1 MAKTIKNYGRSVK
14 ERLLNISRTEKY
26 SSQLLISRYFQERLL
41 YRLSVSDYKDK
52 FILKGGALLY
62 AHDGFQA
69 RPTLDIDFMA
79 KNVSNDMSNIKKIFQ
94 EICQIECEEDG
105 VVFDVDTIETSEIAI
120 SKEYHGVRLSL
131 LAHLDTAQQSISMD
145 IGFGDVIT
153 PSPQQLAFPALIAT
167 APGANILAYSLE
179 TVVAEKFQ
187 AMISLSLG
195 NSRMKDFFDVYQILS
210 KQTSKQTLDSAT
222 LSEAIK
228 ATFANRGTE
237 YKENHPLFS
246 EDFFTDSIR
255 SLYWK
260 GFLKRIKYSK
270 QLSFTD
276 VGALIRTQLLPY
288 WDLLR
293 PQSVK

>member
-1 MAKTIKNYGRSVK
+1 MAKTIKNYGKSVK
-14 ERLLNISRTEKY
+14 ERLLNISREEKY

-41 YRLSVSDYKDK
+41 YRLSVSAYKDK

-79 KNVSNDMSNIKKIFQ
+79 KNVSNDMANIKKIFQ
-94 EICQIECEEDG
+94 EICRIECQEDG
-105 VVFDVDTIETSEIAI
+105 VVFDINTIETGEIAI
-120 SKEYHGVRLSL
+120 SKDYHGVRLTL
-131 LAHLDTAQQSISMD
+131 LAHLDTAQQYISMD

-153 PSPQQLAFPALIAT
+153 PFPQQLAFPALIAT
-167 APGANILAYSLE
+167 APGANVLAYSLE

-210 KQTSKQTLDSAT
+210 KQSLDSAT

-228 ATFANRGTE
+228 ATFANRGTD

-246 EDFFTDSIR
+246 EDFFTDSNR
-255 SLYWK
+255 SLHWK
-260 GFLKRIKYSK
+260 GFLNRIKYSTP
-270 QLSFTD
+270 LSFTE
-276 VGALIRTQLLPY
+276 VGALIRTHLQPY
-288 WDLLR
+288 WNQLR
-293 PQSVK
+293 PRHA

>member
-14 ERLLNISRTEKY
+14 ERLLNISRAEKY

-79 KNVSNDMSNIKKIFQ
+79 KNVSNDMLNIKKIFQ

-131 LAHLDTAQQSISMD
+131 LAHLDTAQQNISMD

-153 PSPQQLAFPALIAT
+153 PSPQQLAFPALIGT
-167 APGANILAYSLE
+167 
-179 TVVAEKFQ
+179 AEKFQ

-195 NSRMKDFFDVYQILS
+195 NSRMKDFFDVYQIL
-210 KQTSKQTLDSAT
+210 SKQTLDSAT

-276 VGALIRTQLLPY
+276 VGALIRTHLQPY
-288 WDLLR
+288 WDQLR
-293 PQSVK
+293 SGNA

>member
-1 MAKTIKNYGRSVK
+1 MVKTIKNYGRSVK
-14 ERLLNISRTEKY
+14 ERLLNISRVEKY

-41 YRLSVSDYKDK
+41 YRLSVSEYKDK

-79 KNVSNDMSNIKKIFQ
+79 KNVSNDMANIKKIFQ
-94 EICQIECEEDG
+94 DICQIGCEEDG
-105 VVFDVDTIETSEIAI
+105 VVFDADTIETSEIAI
-120 SKEYHGVRLSL
+120 SKDYHGVRLSL
-131 LAHLDTAQQSISMD
+131 LAHLDTAQQYISMD

-153 PSPQQLAFPALIAT
+153 PSPQQLSFPALIAT

-187 AMISLSLG
+187 AMISLSVG

-210 KQTSKQTLDSAT
+210 KQILDSAT

-228 ATFANRGTE
+228 ATFANRGTLF
-237 YKENHPLFS
+237 KENHPLFN
-246 EDFFTDSIR
+246 EDFFTDINR
-255 SLYWK
+255 SQYWK
-260 GFLKRIKYSK
+260 GFLKRIKYSMP
-270 QLSFTD
+270 LSFTE
-276 VGALIRTQLLPY
+276 VGTLIRTHLQPY
-288 WDLLR
+288 WNQLR
-293 PQSVK
+293 PRNA

>member
-120 SKEYHGVRLSL
+120 SKDYHGVRLSL
-131 LAHLDTAQQSISMD
+131 LAHLDTAQQNISMD

-195 NSRMKDFFDVYQILS
+195 NSRM
-210 KQTSKQTLDSAT
+210 
-222 LSEAIK
+222 
-228 ATFANRGTE
+228 
-237 YKENHPLFS
+237 
-246 EDFFTDSIR
+246 
-255 SLYWK
+255 
-260 GFLKRIKYSK
+260 
-270 QLSFTD
+270 
-276 VGALIRTQLLPY
+276 
-288 WDLLR
+288 
-293 PQSVK
+293 

>member
-94 EICQIECEEDG
+94 KICQIECEEDG
-105 VVFDVDTIETSEIAI
+105 VVFDVDTIEASEIAVTMD
-120 SKEYHGVRLSL
+120 YHGLRISL
-131 LAHLDTAQQSISMD
+131 LAHLDTAQQNISMD

-210 KQTSKQTLDSAT
+210 KQMLDSAT

-228 ATFANRGTE
+228 ATFANRGTD
-237 YKENHPLFS
+237 YKKNHPLFS
-246 EDFFTDSIR
+246 EDFFTDSSR

-270 QLSFTD
+270 QLSFIE
-276 VGALIRTQLLPY
+276 VGTLIRTHLQPY
-288 WDLLR
+288 WEQLR
-293 PQSVK
+293 FKNTCNKNV

>member
-1 MAKTIKNYGRSVK
+1 MAKTIKNYGKSVK
-14 ERLLNISRTEKY
+14 ERLLNISRAEKY

-41 YRLSVSDYKDK
+41 YRLSVSAYKDK
-52 FILKGGALLY
+52 FILKGGTLLY

-79 KNVSNDMSNIKKIFQ
+79 KNVSNDMANIKKIFQ
-94 EICQIECEEDG
+94 EICRIECQEDG
-105 VVFDVDTIETSEIAI
+105 VVFDINTIETGEIAI
-120 SKEYHGVRLSL
+120 SKDYHGVRLTL
-131 LAHLDTAQQSISMD
+131 LAHLDTAQQYISMD

-153 PSPQQLAFPALIAT
+153 PFPQQLAFPALIAT
-167 APGANILAYSLE
+167 APGANVLAYSLE

-210 KQTSKQTLDSAT
+210 KQSLDSAT

-228 ATFANRGTE
+228 ATFANRGTD

-246 EDFFTDSIR
+246 EDFFTDSNR

-260 GFLKRIKYSK
+260 GFLSRIKYSTP
-270 QLSFTD
+270 LSFTE
-276 VGALIRTQLLPY
+276 VGALIRTHLQPY
-288 WDLLR
+288 WNQLR
-293 PQSVK
+293 PRHA

>member
-1 MAKTIKNYGRSVK
+1 MAKTIKNYGKSVK
-14 ERLLNISRTEKY
+14 ERLLNISREEKY

-41 YRLSVSDYKDK
+41 YRLSVSAYKDK

-79 KNVSNDMSNIKKIFQ
+79 KNVSNDMANIKKIFQ
-94 EICQIECEEDG
+94 EICRIECQEDG
-105 VVFDVDTIETSEIAI
+105 VVFDINTIETGEIAI
-120 SKEYHGVRLSL
+120 SKDYHGVRLTL
-131 LAHLDTAQQSISMD
+131 LAHLDTAQQYISMD

-153 PSPQQLAFPALIAT
+153 PFPQQLAFPALIAT
-167 APGANILAYSLE
+167 APGANVLAYSLE

-210 KQTSKQTLDSAT
+210 KQSLDSAT

-228 ATFANRGTE
+228 ATFANRGTD

-246 EDFFTDSIR
+246 EDFFTDSNR

-260 GFLKRIKYSK
+260 GFLSRIKYSTP
-270 QLSFTD
+270 LSFTE
-276 VGALIRTQLLPY
+276 VGALIRTHLQPY
-288 WDLLR
+288 WNQLR
-293 PQSVK
+293 PRHA

>member
-1 MAKTIKNYGRSVK
+1 MAKTIKNYGKSVK
-14 ERLLNISRTEKY
+14 ERLLNISREEKY

-41 YRLSVSDYKDK
+41 YRLSVSAYKDK
-52 FILKGGALLY
+52 CILKGGALLY

-79 KNVSNDMSNIKKIFQ
+79 KNVSNDMANIKKIFQ
-94 EICQIECEEDG
+94 EICRIECQEDG
-105 VVFDVDTIETSEIAI
+105 VVFDINTIETGEIAI
-120 SKEYHGVRLSL
+120 SKDYHGVRLTL
-131 LAHLDTAQQSISMD
+131 LAHLDTAQQYISMD

-153 PSPQQLAFPALIAT
+153 PFPQQLAFPALIAT
-167 APGANILAYSLE
+167 APGANVLAYSLE

-210 KQTSKQTLDSAT
+210 KQSLDSAT

-228 ATFANRGTE
+228 ATFANRGTD

-246 EDFFTDSIR
+246 EDFFTDSNR

-260 GFLKRIKYSK
+260 GFLNRIKYSTP
-270 QLSFTD
+270 LTFTE
-276 VGALIRTQLLPY
+276 VGALIRTHLQPY
-288 WDLLR
+288 WNQLR
-293 PQSVK
+293 PRHA

>member
-79 KNVSNDMSNIKKIFQ
+79 KNVSNDMANIKKIFQ
-94 EICQIECEEDG
+94 EICQIECKEDG
-105 VVFDVDTIETSEIAI
+105 VVFDVDTIETSKIAI

-131 LAHLDTAQQSISMD
+131 MAHLDTAQQTISMD
-145 IGFGDVIT
+145 VGFGDVIT
-153 PSPQQLAFPALIAT
+153 PSPQQLVFPALIVT

-195 NSRMKDFFDVYQILS
+195 NSRMKEFFDVYQILS
-210 KQTSKQTLDSAT
+210 KQTLDSEI

-237 YKENHPLFS
+237 YKANHPLFN
-246 EDFFTDSIR
+246 EDFFTDSNR

-276 VGALIRTQLLPY
+276 VGTLIQARLQPY
-288 WDLLR
+288 WDQLR
-293 PQSVK
+293 PQKDKQ

>member
-1 MAKTIKNYGRSVK
+1 MAKTIKNYGKSVK
-14 ERLLNISRTEKY
+14 ERLLNISREEKY
-26 SSQLLISRYFQERLL
+26 SSQLLISRYFQEWLL
-41 YRLSVSDYKDK
+41 YRLSVSAYKDK

-79 KNVSNDMSNIKKIFQ
+79 KNVSNDMANIKKIFQ
-94 EICQIECEEDG
+94 EICRIECQEDG
-105 VVFDVDTIETSEIAI
+105 VVFDINTIETGEIAI
-120 SKEYHGVRLSL
+120 SKDYHGVRLTL
-131 LAHLDTAQQSISMD
+131 LAHLDTAQQYISMD

-153 PSPQQLAFPALIAT
+153 PFPQQLAFPALIAT
-167 APGANILAYSLE
+167 APGANVLAYSLE

-210 KQTSKQTLDSAT
+210 KQSLDSAT

-228 ATFANRGTE
+228 ATFANRGTD

-246 EDFFTDSIR
+246 EDFFTDSNR

-260 GFLKRIKYSK
+260 GFLSRIKYSTP
-270 QLSFTD
+270 LSFTE
-276 VGALIRTQLLPY
+276 VGALIRTHLQPY
-288 WDLLR
+288 WNQLR
-293 PQSVK
+293 PRHA

>member
-14 ERLLNISRTEKY
+14 ERLLNISRAEKY

-79 KNVSNDMSNIKKIFQ
+79 KNVSNDMANIKKIFQ
-94 EICQIECEEDG
+94 KICQVEGKEDG

-120 SKEYHGVRLSL
+120 SKDYHGVRLSL
-131 LAHLDTAQQSISMD
+131 LAHLDTAQQNLSMD

-153 PSPQQLAFPALIAT
+153 PSPQQLAFPALIGT

-187 AMISLSLG
+187 AMISLSFG
-195 NSRMKDFFDVYQILS
+195 NSRMKDFFDVYQILI
-210 KQTSKQTLDSAT
+210 KQTLDSAT

-228 ATFANRGTE
+228 ATFANRGTD

-246 EDFFTDSIR
+246 EEFFTE
-255 SLYWK
+255 
-260 GFLKRIKYSK
+260 
-270 QLSFTD
+270 
-276 VGALIRTQLLPY
+276 
-288 WDLLR
+288 
-293 PQSVK
+293 